1 MKAYKLHALLHAT
14 TFLTCIVATPAIAQT
29 APTPSGQDAPPPAAT
44 GLAPAPAETP
54 PSPDAAGGRDIVVTG
69 SRIARRD
76 YQSASPIATVSNDFI
91 KSTGQPTVEG
101 ALNALP
107 QFTPSAGAGTG
118 GAGNANRAG
127 QASANLRA
135 LGPQRTLV
143 LLDGRRMQP
152 SNADGTV
159 DLNTIPDII
168 VDNVEIITG
177 GASAAYGSDAV
188 AGVVNFKLK
197 RNLNGL
203 IADAQY
209 GITERG
215 DGGTFNAGLAVGGK
229 FADNRGRAILALS
242 YANRNPVFA
251 PSRDFFR
258 YSKVT
263 TALPEGVLQ
272 VTAANLPS
280 QAVVTGV
287 FSRYG
292 TTVTVPR
299 TTEIGFNTDGSLFSR
314 ANPIANFRDPL
325 TSVYNDGNT
334 LGYSTGDFGYLQ
346 LPLKRYSA
354 FAAAD
359 YEVTNGV
366 TAYAQALFTDYSA
379 SFGIAAPVLG
389 GSSGQQAPIPVTNPF
404 IPADLAAVLASRP
417 NPTAP
422 FFITKRLNDVGLR
435 QQSDK
440 YTVYQLLGGLRGD
453 IPGSDIKYDL
463 YASYGSTRAK
473 ITDRGYPSLSGVS
486 ALFAA
491 PDGGRSICAG
501 GFNPFGNQP
510 LSVACQAYLQRTIT
524 SSTDVKQTIVE
535 GTFTGSLFSLPA
547 GAIRFAAG
555 ADYRRNSY
563 AFQPD
568 GQATTNDLVNFVP
581 QKPTLGSTEVKEVYG
596 ELLIPILKD
605 QPFFKSLEAT
615 VAYRYSDYNT
625 VGGVSTYK
633 ADLNWEVARALR
645 FRGGYSR
652 AVRAPNIGELY
663 SPLTQSAQSL
673 GAIGAIGSGDP
684 CDVRSGYRAATATGA
699 AQVRALCLAQGVP
712 TNLIDIYR
720 DTNAQATFNASGNLN
735 LKEETA
741 DTYSIGA
748 VFRSPFS
755 TPLLANFTISIDY
768 YNIKLRQA
776 VGSVTAP
783 VAVAKCFNADG
794 SNPSYDPANLY
805 CSLISRRPESGL
817 IGVVNSP
824 LLNLGGYRTSGI
836 DVQADWTIRLNDL
849 GVGGNS
855 GSLKLGAVV
864 NYLDHFKIQNLPG
877 SPFQEYAGTILN
889 TQIDP
894 LSSARPRW
902 KSLVSATYTNDAF
915 DIGIRWRY
923 IDAMKNAGNVGNTG
937 TVPGV
942 VAVSY
947 FDVLASVRIK
957 GGLQLRAGVTNL
969 LDRAPPQ
976 VSTVIGNTDYSTY
989 DLVGR
994 RFFVGGRLSF

>member
-1 MKAYKLHALLHAT
+1 MDYTKLHVVLYAT
-14 TFLTCIVATPAIAQT
+14 TFLTCAVAVPVIAQT
-29 APTPSGQDAPPPAAT
+29 APVPAEQTPAAF

-54 PSPDAAGGRDIVVTG
+54 PTQDSGSTQDIVVTG

-76 YQSASPIATVSNDFI
+76 YQSSSPITTVSQDFI
-91 KSTGQPTVEG
+91 RSTGQPTVES
-101 ALNALP
+101 ALNAFP

-118 GAGNANRAG
+118 GAGNQNRGG

-135 LGPQRTLV
+135 LGAQRTLV

-159 DLNTIPDII
+159 DLNTIPDILI
-168 VDNVEIITG
+168 DNVEVITG
-177 GASAAYGSDAV
+177 GASAAYGSDAI

-197 RNLNGL
+197 SNLNGL

-215 DGGTFNAGLAVGGK
+215 DGSTFNAGIAMGAK
-229 FADNRGRAILALS
+229 FADNKGHAMLALS
-242 YANRNPVFA
+242 YAERGSVFA
-251 PSRDFFR
+251 PSRDFFQ

-280 QAVVTGV
+280 QAAVSRV
-287 FSRYG
+287 FSQYG
-292 TTVTVPR
+292 VSATVPR

-314 ANPIANFRDPL
+314 ANPVANFRDSL
-325 TSVYNDGNT
+325 TSIYHDGNT

-354 FAAAD
+354 FANAD
-359 YEVTNGV
+359 YEVADHI

-404 IPADLAAVLASRP
+404 IPTDLAALLASRP
-417 NPTAP
+417 NPTAS

-435 QQSDK
+435 EQTDK
-440 YTVYQLLGGLRGD
+440 YSVYQILAGLQGD
-453 IPGSDIKYDL
+453 VPGSDITYDV
-463 YASYGSTRAK
+463 YASHGSTKAE

-491 PDGGRSICAG
+491 ADGGRSICDG

-510 LSVACQAYLQRTIT
+510 LSAACQTYLRRTIT
-524 SSTDVKQTIVE
+524 SNTEVKQTIVE
-535 GTFTGSLFSLPA
+535 ATFTGSLFALP
-547 GAIRFAAG
+547 GGNVRFAAG
-555 ADYRRNSY
+555 ADFRRNSY
-563 AFQPD
+563 DFTPD
-568 GQATTNDLVNFVP
+568 GLATTTDLVNFVR
-581 QKPTLGSTEVKEVYG
+581 QQPTRGSTEVKEVYT
-596 ELLIPILKD
+596 ELLVPILTDK
-605 QPFFKSLEAT
+605 PFFRSLEASA
-615 VAYRYSDYNT
+615 AYRYSDYNT

-633 ADLNWEVARALR
+633 ADLNWEVAPPLR
-645 FRGGYSR
+645 LRGGYSR

-663 SPLTQSAQSL
+663 AATAQSAQSL
-673 GAIGAIGSGDP
+673 GATGAVGSGDP
-684 CDVRSGYRAATATGA
+684 CDVRSAYRGATASGA
-699 AQVRALCLAQGVP
+699 AQVRGLCLAQGVP
-712 TNLIDIYR
+712 NTLIDIYR
-720 DTNAQATFNASGNLN
+720 DTNAQATFNTSGNLN
-735 LKEETA
+735 LKEEVA
-741 DTYSIGA
+741 DTYSFGT
-748 VFRSPFS
+748 VLRSPFS
-755 TPLLANFTISIDY
+755 TPLLSGFTVSVDY

-783 VAVAKCFNADG
+783 IAVAKCFNADG
-794 SNPSYDPANLY
+794 SNPSYDPTNIY
-805 CSLISRRPESGL
+805 CGLISRRPESGL

-836 DVQADWTIRLNDL
+836 DVQADWTIRLGDL
-849 GVGGNS
+849 GIDGNP
-855 GSLKLGAVV
+855 GSLKLGGIV
-864 NYLDHFKIQNLPG
+864 NYLDSFKIRNLIG

-902 KSLVSATYTNDAF
+902 KSLVSATYTNDTF
-915 DIGIRWRY
+915 DIGVRWRY

-942 VAVSY
+942 KSVDY
-947 FDVLASVRIK
+947 FDLLASVRIP

-976 VSTVIGNTDYSTY
+976 VSTVIGNTDYATY

-994 RFFVGGRLSF
+994 RFFVGGRLTF